1 MRNPGRRRPL
11 PAGLTQPE
19 REFFVELRRLVDIA
33 GFSYRAL
40 EEMTSSYK
48 PATGDSCFYSK
59 SQWSRWL
66 NGQSMPPRN
75 AVRKLGDILAAA
87 DVAADRL
94 LDRWST
100 AIELASPGEATSRE
114 ASPGEAGPVCLE
126 LALLAGLVKQ
136 AAQGRGGVV
145 LIEGE
150 PGIGKSALVRAAVVE
165 ASAAGCQIFWGAGD
179 ELGQELPLLPFLD
192 GLRVRE
198 PSANPRRKTIARLLR
213 GEVAT
218 DRGADMSAV
227 LTEQLLVL
235 VAEQCAARP

>member
-11 PAGLTQPE
+11 PAGLAQPE

-48 PATGDSCFYSK
+48 PATGDSGFYSK

-100 AIELASPGEATSRE
+100 AIELASPGETSP
-114 ASPGEAGPVCLE
+114 SDAGPVCLELAEVFLVTPAVTLVGRENE

-150 PGIGKSALVRAAVVE
+150 PGIGKSALVR
-165 ASAAGCQIFWGAGD
+165 
-179 ELGQELPLLPFLD
+179 
-192 GLRVRE
+192 
-198 PSANPRRKTIARLLR
+198 
-213 GEVAT
+213 
-218 DRGADMSAV
+218 
-227 LTEQLLVL
+227 
-235 VAEQCAARP
+235 